1 MDLVHFICELEK
13 KNPWVKWI
21 FFFLERIKGTHEFE
35 YCNKSLSSLNFG
47 TNNVLWWRLHTQS
60 SLWCFISVTQLDSTF
75 LDLKRTLYH
84 KADLTTKQHPLATS
98 EVRFAINTADV
109 SPSLLLCEKGSPAR
123 SHYQTNTTD
132 ADTSDSLGRTLQ
144 LTPWLHPD
152 HNSRWW
158 VCFSLFDFHPPYY
171 TQMFRQTHGLVF
183 QREGHISSKKLV
195 AVHLHSSEIRG

>member
-75 LDLKRTLYH
+75 LNLITHTISQSRFDYKTASTCYIWSQVCHQYSWCESFSAPLWERVTCTLTLSNKYNRCRH
-84 KADLTTKQHPLATS
+84 IRFPRQNITTHPLTS
-98 EVRFAINTADV
+98 
-109 SPSLLLCEKGSPAR
+109 SWS
-123 SHYQTNTTD
+123 
-132 ADTSDSLGRTLQ
+132 
-144 LTPWLHPD
+144 
-152 HNSRWW
+152 
-158 VCFSLFDFHPPYY
+158 
-171 TQMFRQTHGLVF
+171 
-183 QREGHISSKKLV
+183 
-195 AVHLHSSEIRG
+195 